1 MRILTLSILA
11 LAMAGAA
18 VAQNSDLGL
27 LAGVA
32 HSSFAFENGRT
43 TSEYRIGFQL
53 NYAWQLLERPAGRL
67 YLELPVI
74 APVGSFALVGRGVS
88 ASSSARIFVTPGIRY
103 QVNLQPRLA
112 LYVAGGGGIAMKVQR
127 SVFISGIN
135 VSATSRTVTRAA
147 AGFGGG
153 VDFRL
158 TRLLSLRGEV
168 RDLIT
173 SPQVGFGDWHNLSTQ
188 FGFALHF

>member
-1 MRILTLSILA
+1 MRILSLSILA
-11 LAMAGAA
+11 LAIAGAA
-18 VAQNSDLGL
+18 TAQNSDLGI

-32 HSSFAFENGRT
+32 RSSFGFGNGRT
-43 TSEYRIGFQL
+43 LTEIRVGLQV

-74 APVGSFALVGRGVS
+74 TPVGSFASGGPGVS
-88 ASSSARIFVTPGIRY
+88 ARLFFTPGIRY
-103 QVNLQPRLA
+103 QVNLQPRIA
-112 LYVAGGGGIAMKVQR
+112 LYVAGGAGLATKVQR
-127 SVFISGIN
+127 SYDTSASSGLGITN
-135 VSATSRTVTRAA
+135 TVTRAA

-153 VDFRL
+153 LDFRL

-168 RDLIT
+168 RYLVT